1 MTRTPHSHLKK
12 EKTAL
17 AHDHAHHAHSHPGK
31 AFAFGVILNL
41 LFTVFQVAAGLWS
54 HSLALL
60 ADAAHNLTD
69 VLGLLLA
76 WGADT
81 LSRRPPTERR
91 TYGFRG
97 TTILAAL
104 VNAAVLFA
112 AVGAVALESIRR
124 FQHPGSVDGVTVMI
138 VAAIGIVVN
147 AVTALPFLKGART
160 DLNLRAAFLHLASD
174 AAVSVG
180 VLLAGFWITRT
191 GYVWLDPLISLII
204 SVVILWGTWGILR
217 DSFNLALAAVP
228 AGVDIGSVREYLE
241 KLPGVQEMH
250 DLHIWGMSTTET
262 ALTVHLVMGKN
273 PKNDRF
279 LKGVIHHLDEKFGI
293 SHATVQLESG
303 DFEAYCTLENGHMCC
318 YGSEKH

>member
-1 MTRTPHSHLKK
+1 MTRTATARTGKT
-12 EKTAL
+12 KTAL
-17 AHDHAHHAHSHPGK
+17 THDHAHHVHSHSGK
-31 AFAFGVILNL
+31 AFAFGVTLNL

-104 VNAAVLFA
+104 INAAVIFV
-112 AVGAVALESIRR
+112 AVGAVALEAVRR
-124 FQHPGSVDGVTVMI
+124 FQHPGAVDGVVVMA
-138 VAAIGIVVN
+138 VAAVGVVVN
-147 AVTALPFLKGART
+147 AATALPFLKGART
-160 DLNLRAAFLHLASD
+160 DLNLRAAFLHLVSD

-180 VLLAGFWITRT
+180 VFVAGFLITRT

-204 SVVILWGTWGILR
+204 SIVILWGTWGVLR
-217 DSFNLALAAVP
+217 DSFNMALAAVP
-228 AGVDIGSVREYLE
+228 SGVDIGSVRSYLE
-241 KLPGVQEMH
+241 KLPYVEEVH

-262 ALTVHLVMGKN
+262 ALTVHLVLRKK
-273 PKNDRF
+273 PKDDRF
-279 LKGVIHHLDEKFGI
+279 LKDVILNLDEKFGI
-293 SHATVQLESG
+293 PHATVQLESG
-303 DFEAYCTLENGHMCC
+303 DFKTFCTMETGGMRCFTPGRH
-318 YGSEKH
+318 